1 MARAVAA
8 SVGEYVSRINRVL
21 APSRRPR
28 HTVLD
33 LFAGCGG
40 LSLGFESAGFR
51 SAGIESDARCCETY
65 NANLRGSCEN
75 GVITPDTEIPDADV
89 VVGGPPCQPFSV
101 FGRQEGVDD
110 PRNGFPSFVSAVRR
124 ARPRMW
130 MFENVRGM
138 MYRNRGY
145 LESVLAELRGLGYA
159 VDCRMLN
166 AAGYGV
172 PQNRLRVIA
181 VGHRGGFAFPEG
193 GARPV
198 TAGEAVGDTAR
209 TCGRRPKFL
218 TPNMDKY
225 VAVYERKSQLVTPR
239 DLHLDRPAR
248 TVTCRNLAGATSDM
262 HRVRLPDG
270 RRRRLT
276 VGEGAR
282 LQSFPDW
289 FRFAGTETDA
299 FNQIGNAVPPLF
311 ARALALSVAEC
322 LAGRRAA
329 SKIAARCRGCRAA
342 GCRVLWTQASD
353 TRQGVG
359 IPRRR
364 DSRPRRRG
372 GGTEAVCA
380 IGRGAT
386 AWRVGGI

>member
-1 MARAVAA
+1 MARTA
-8 SVGEYVSRINRVL
+8 SASAGGYASRINRAL

-51 SAGIESDARCCETY
+51 SAGIEADARCCETY
-65 NANLRGSCEN
+65 NGNLHGRCEN
-75 GVITPDTEIPDADV
+75 RVIAPDSDLPDADV

-101 FGRQEGVDD
+101 FGRQGGGGDS
-110 PRNGFPSFVSAVRR
+110 RNGFPSFVSAVRR
-124 ARPRMW
+124 IRPRMW

-138 MYRNRGY
+138 TYRNRGY
-145 LESVLAELRGLGYA
+145 LESVLSDLRGLGYRVECRLLNA
-159 VDCRMLN
+159 VD
-166 AAGYGV
+166 YGV
-172 PQNRLRVIA
+172 PQNRVRVIA
-181 VGHRGGFAFPEG
+181 VGHRGGYELPEG
-193 GARPV
+193 GSGAV

-209 TCGRRPKFL
+209 LCGRDPKFL
-218 TPNMDKY
+218 TPSMDRY
-225 VAVYERKSQLVTPR
+225 VAAYEKKSQVATPR

-289 FRFAGTETDA
+289 FRFPGSESEA
-299 FNQIGNAVPPLF
+299 FRQIGNAVPPLL
-311 ARALALSVAEC
+311 ARALALSVARC
-322 LAGRRAA
+322 LEGRRT
-329 SKIAARCRGCRAA
+329 ARG
-342 GCRVLWTQASD
+342 
-353 TRQGVG
+353 
-359 IPRRR
+359 PRT
-364 DSRPRRRG
+364 G
-372 GGTEAVCA
+372 
-380 IGRGAT
+380 
-386 AWRVGGI
+386 

>member
-1 MARAVAA
+1 MARTVTVPA
-8 SVGEYVSRINRVL
+8 SDYVSRINSVL
-21 APSRRPR
+21 VPSRRPR

-51 SAGIESDARCCETY
+51 SSGIESDARCCETY
-65 NANLRGSCEN
+65 NGNLLGRCEN
-75 GVITPDTEIPDADV
+75 AVITPGTDFPDADV

-101 FGRQEGVDD
+101 FGRQEGVGD
-110 PRNGFPSFVSAVRR
+110 PRNGFPSFVGAVRR
-124 ARPRMW
+124 MRPRAW

-138 MYRNRGY
+138 MYRSRGY
-145 LESVLAELRGLGYA
+145 LESVLADLRGLGYT

-166 AAGYGV
+166 AVDYGV

-181 VGHRGGFAFPEG
+181 VGHRGGFEFPEG
-193 GARPV
+193 DSRQV
-198 TAGEAVGDTAR
+198 TAGEAVGGTAR
-209 TCGRRPKFL
+209 TIGRDPKFL
-218 TPNMDKY
+218 TPGMDKY

-289 FRFAGTETDA
+289 FRFSGTETDT

-311 ARALALSVAEC
+311 ARALAQSVARC
-322 LAGRRAA
+322 L
-329 SKIAARCRGCRAA
+329 
-342 GCRVLWTQASD
+342 
-353 TRQGVG
+353 
-359 IPRRR
+359 
-364 DSRPRRRG
+364 G
-372 GGTEAVCA
+372 G
-380 IGRGAT
+380 
-386 AWRVGGI
+386 

>member
-1 MARAVAA
+1 
-8 SVGEYVSRINRVL
+8 
-21 APSRRPR
+21 
-28 HTVLD
+28 
-33 LFAGCGG
+33 
-40 LSLGFESAGFR
+40 
-51 SAGIESDARCCETY
+51 
-65 NANLRGSCEN
+65 
-75 GVITPDTEIPDADV
+75 
-89 VVGGPPCQPFSV
+89 
-101 FGRQEGVDD
+101 
-110 PRNGFPSFVSAVRR
+110 
-124 ARPRMW
+124 MW

-138 MYRNRGY
+138 MYRNRMY
-145 LESVLAELRGLGYA
+145 LESVLSELRGLGYA

-166 AAGYGV
+166 AVDYGV

-209 TCGRRPKFL
+209 TCGRRPKFP

-282 LQSFPDW
+282 LQSFPEW
-289 FRFAGTETDA
+289 FRFSGTEADT

-311 ARALALSVAEC
+311 ARALALSVARC
-322 LAGRRAA
+322 LA
-329 SKIAARCRGCRAA
+329 
-342 GCRVLWTQASD
+342 D
-353 TRQGVG
+353 
-359 IPRRR
+359 
-364 DSRPRRRG
+364 
-372 GGTEAVCA
+372 
-380 IGRGAT
+380 
-386 AWRVGGI
+386 